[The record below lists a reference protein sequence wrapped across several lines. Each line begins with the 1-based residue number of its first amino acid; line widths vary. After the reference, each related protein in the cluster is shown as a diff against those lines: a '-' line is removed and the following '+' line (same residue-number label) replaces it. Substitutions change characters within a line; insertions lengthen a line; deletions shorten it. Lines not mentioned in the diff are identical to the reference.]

1 MCVIARLFQH
11 GAQHP
16 RRLQS
21 RSSEYCTHF
30 SHVYLLVLST
40 ENMIHLFYR
49 TYLES
54 VLQKDPPS
62 REDILACES
71 IRQRYHVP
79 FSEHISILSDVEEGV
94 NLYVKYL
101 TEYEVI
107 SVHLPFP
114 LSRRNAS
121 CRRSTS
127 TT

>member
-1 MCVIARLFQH
+1 ML
-11 GAQHP
+11 
-16 RRLQS
+16 
-21 RSSEYCTHF
+21 
-30 SHVYLLVLST
+30 
-40 ENMIHLFYR
+40 HLFYR

-71 IRQRYHVP
+71 IRQRYHIP

-107 SVHLPFP
+107 SVPFSFSR
-114 LSRRNAS
+114 SRRNAS
-121 CRRSTS
+121 CQLCTS